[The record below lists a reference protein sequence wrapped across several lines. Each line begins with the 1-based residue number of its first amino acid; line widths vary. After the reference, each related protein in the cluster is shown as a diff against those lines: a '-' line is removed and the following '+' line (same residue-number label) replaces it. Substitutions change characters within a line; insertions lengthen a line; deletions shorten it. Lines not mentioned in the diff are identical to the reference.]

1 MTAEPESFE
10 LLTEHLQAVIPAVQ
24 RIRATREKV
33 VKVRKKKVT
42 IDDQEVVYDEVD
54 EVNGD
59 ALRFDMDSEKD
70 LPASE
75 ISDGTL
81 IVLTILTAIFQSKRP
96 QFLMIDDL
104 ESGLHPSAQEKLVG
118 QIRKIQEQFPEL
130 QVIATTHS
138 PYILNECKPEEII
151 LMSSDDDGYCVAKR
165 LSEHPKSEKMLKILT
180 TGEFWSSEG
189 ERWVTQEPKKKS
201 A

>member
-1 MTAEPESFE
+1 MIWNRVCT
-10 LLTEHLQAVIPAVQ
+10 
-24 RIRATREKV
+24 
-33 VKVRKKKVT
+33 
-42 IDDQEVVYDEVD
+42 
-54 EVNGD
+54 
-59 ALRFDMDSEKD
+59 
-70 LPASE
+70 LPPRRS
-75 ISDGTL
+75 
-81 IVLTILTAIFQSKRP
+81 
-96 QFLMIDDL
+96 
-104 ESGLHPSAQEKLVG
+104 LVG

-151 LMSSDDDGYCVAKR
+151 LMSSDDEGYCVAKR

-180 TGEFWSSEG
+180 PGEFWSSGG